1 MAATDTSE
9 SPKRQK
15 SPAEEVETSG
25 QKSEVVEPGCITI
38 NSDETTAN
46 KSTEGPGEEER
57 VSVGIDDGPV
67 ASHSEV
73 SVESGAGT
81 EKTTCISPD
90 DVTTDEKITD
100 APGSDE
106 RAFDCSET
114 VDNEGEATTLK
125 QENDKCG
132 MLTLVIYFT
141 VSFSLG
147 ANLGC
152 SSHYGT
158 G

>member
-15 SPAEEVETSG
+15 SPAEEGETSG
-25 QKSEVVEPGCITI
+25 QKSEVVEPECIPI
-38 NSDETTAN
+38 NDDETTAN
-46 KSTEGPGEEER
+46 NSTEGPDEEER
-57 VSVGIDDGPV
+57 VSVGIDDSPV

-73 SVESGAGT
+73 RVESGDGT
-81 EKTTCISPD
+81 EKTTCIS
-90 DVTTDEKITD
+90 TDEKITD

-114 VDNEGEATTLK
+114 GGNEGETTTLK
-125 QENDKCG
+125 QENDKRG
-132 MLTLVIYFT
+132 MLTLVMYFT

-147 ANLGC
+147 ANLGY